1 MEFQVIKQEC
11 KTEPVETMSFKSENT
26 MDFKKELDDDDTFD
40 HRFLPGLATR
50 SFHFCFLFVKTNVK
64 TNEVL
69 GGKSMTPRLGNAIL
83 PSCSS

>member
-1 MEFQVIKQEC
+1 MEFKTIKQEY

-50 SFHFCFLFVKTNVK
+50 SFHFCFLCVKTNVK
-64 TNEVL
+64 TNDVL